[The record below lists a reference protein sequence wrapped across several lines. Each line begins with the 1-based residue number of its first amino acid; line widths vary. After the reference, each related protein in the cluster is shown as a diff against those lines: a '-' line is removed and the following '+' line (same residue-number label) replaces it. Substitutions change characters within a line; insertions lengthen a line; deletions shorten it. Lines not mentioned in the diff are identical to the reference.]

1 MRALAQAVPLWLPSL
16 CAAALPRA
24 AGRASARRLRLLARP
39 VIGGRGQIAA

>member
-24 AGRASARRLRLLARP
+24 AGRASARRLRLFARP
-39 VIGGRGQIAA
+39 VIGGPGHFAA